1 MARRALGPAT
11 LQVVQA
17 VAAALDEADEALLTA
32 CSGGPDSLALAFAAQ
47 HAARRLGLRHAVVVV
62 DHGLQAGSAAV
73 AAQAVT
79 AVTGLGVTDVRQ
91 VAVRVD
97 LHDGSG
103 PEAAA
108 RRSRYAALDAEA
120 GRAGAA
126 ATVLLGHTR
135 DDQAETVLL
144 GLARGSGSRSLAG
157 MASRTGRYRR
167 PLLGLD
173 RGVTVRT
180 CEELG
185 LDPWLD
191 PHNEDPTYA
200 RVRVRRRVLP
210 VLEAELGP
218 GVGAALAR
226 TAELA
231 RDDAD
236 LLDAL
241 AVDAD
246 PGTDTL
252 GCAELGALP
261 GALRRRVLRRWLL
274 RRGAE
279 DLQLDHV
286 LAVEALVRSWHG
298 QRAVHVPR
306 GAVTRRDGRL
316 LWQAVARG

>member
-1 MARRALGPAT
+1 VARRALGPAT

-17 VAAALDEADEALLTA
+17 VAAALEDADQALLTA
-32 CSGGPDSLALAFAAQ
+32 CSGGPDSLALAFGAQ
-47 HAARRLGLRHAVVVV
+47 HAALRLGLAHAVVVV
-62 DHGLQAGSAAV
+62 DHGLQTGSAAV
-73 AAQAVT
+73 AARAAAT
-79 AVTGLGVTDVRQ
+79 VTGLGVTDVRQ
-91 VAVRVD
+91 VSVRVD
-97 LHDGSG
+97 SHDGRG

-120 GRAGAA
+120 GRAGAT

-157 MASRTGRYRR
+157 MAPRTGRHLR
-167 PLLGLD
+167 PLLRLE
-173 RGVTVRT
+173 RAVTVGA
-180 CEELG
+180 CAELG
-185 LDPWLD
+185 LEPWQD
-191 PHNEDPTYA
+191 PHNDDPTYT

-218 GVGAALAR
+218 GLPAALAR

-241 AVDAD
+241 AAEAD

-252 GCAELGALP
+252 ACAEIEALP
-261 GALRRRVLRRWLL
+261 AALRRRVLRRWLA
-274 RRGAE
+274 RQGAE

-286 LAVEALVRSWHG
+286 RAVEELIRHWHG